1 MATQDTTQL
10 KQNIISIIQNK
21 GPSLP
26 IHIAKGTGLSMLFAS
41 AFLSELLSE
50 KRIKI
55 SHLRVGSSPIY
66 YLSGQEP
73 QLERYSNNLKS
84 KEKDAFIL
92 LKEKKILNDSEQLPA
107 IRVALRAIKDFA
119 IPFQN
124 KEEIFW
130 RYLTAP
136 ILELKEEKEEIIP
149 QTKLVINE
157 NESQKEQEII
167 EKEPQHLEK
176 TKEKNPEKSEIKIKE
191 KPIKKRP
198 QKNSTPKK
206 RNQANKPNE
215 KFFDVIKEYLLKK
228 QIEITGIEGFSKDD
242 LILKVKKENAEFLL
256 IAYSKKRIGEE
267 EITKAYKK
275 SQELNLN
282 FTILS
287 KGEPTKKL
295 INFIEAIKHLEN
307 IEKIE

>member
-191 KPIKKRP
+191 KQIK
-198 QKNSTPKK
+198 
-206 RNQANKPNE
+206 
-215 KFFDVIKEYLLKK
+215 
-228 QIEITGIEGFSKDD
+228 ITGIEGFSKDD

>member
-26 IHIAKGTGLSMLFAS
+26 IHIAKGTGLIMLFAS

-73 QLERYSNNLKS
+73 QLERYSNN
-84 KEKDAFIL
+84 
-92 LKEKKILNDSEQLPA
+92 
-107 IRVALRAIKDFA
+107 
-119 IPFQN
+119 
-124 KEEIFW
+124 
-130 RYLTAP
+130 
-136 ILELKEEKEEIIP
+136 
-149 QTKLVINE
+149 
-157 NESQKEQEII
+157 
-167 EKEPQHLEK
+167 
-176 TKEKNPEKSEIKIKE
+176 
-191 KPIKKRP
+191 
-198 QKNSTPKK
+198 
-206 RNQANKPNE
+206 PNE

-267 EITKAYKK
+267 EITKALNNKK
-275 SQELNLN
+275 
-282 FTILS
+282 
-287 KGEPTKKL
+287 
-295 INFIEAIKHLEN
+295 
-307 IEKIE
+307 

>member
-92 LKEKKILNDSEQLPA
+92 LKEKK
-107 IRVALRAIKDFA
+107 F
-119 IPFQN
+119 
-124 KEEIFW
+124 
-130 RYLTAP
+130 
-136 ILELKEEKEEIIP
+136 
-149 QTKLVINE
+149 
-157 NESQKEQEII
+157 
-167 EKEPQHLEK
+167 
-176 TKEKNPEKSEIKIKE
+176 
-191 KPIKKRP
+191 
-198 QKNSTPKK
+198 
-206 RNQANKPNE
+206 
-215 KFFDVIKEYLLKK
+215 
-228 QIEITGIEGFSKDD
+228 
-242 LILKVKKENAEFLL
+242 
-256 IAYSKKRIGEE
+256 
-267 EITKAYKK
+267 
-275 SQELNLN
+275 
-282 FTILS
+282 
-287 KGEPTKKL
+287 
-295 INFIEAIKHLEN
+295 
-307 IEKIE
+307 